1 MAAAYVRRPSSFRC
15 ARVNAWVGEDA
26 LMPWFGGGRA
36 LLVSQTAR
44 PSGAQPD
51 GAQSVGAQ
59 PVGAQ
64 PDGVQPVGAQP
75 DGVQPDGVQP
85 VGAQP
90 DGAQPDGA
98 AALYCDVVVAPIDA
112 FAI

>member
-51 GAQSVGAQ
+51 GA
-59 PVGAQ
+59 
-64 PDGVQPVGAQP
+64 
-75 DGVQPDGVQP
+75 
-85 VGAQP
+85 
-90 DGAQPDGA
+90 

>member
-15 ARVNAWVGEDA
+15 ACVSAWVGEDA

-51 GAQSVGAQ
+51 GAQ
-59 PVGAQ
+59 
-64 PDGVQPVGAQP
+64 
-75 DGVQPDGVQP
+75 
-85 VGAQP
+85 
-90 DGAQPDGA
+90 PDGA